1 MKDTVNKNIEEWSKY
16 PFSEQ
21 TQKEINILTKDKTKL
36 HDAFYKNLEFGTGGM
51 RGLMGVGTNRIN
63 KYTIGKNTQGISN
76 YLNKNIDGKKSAV
89 IAYDCRHNSVE
100 LARTVA
106 EVFSANDINV
116 FLFSHLRPTPE
127 LSYAVRKLNCSC
139 GIVLTASHNPPEYNG
154 FKVYWRDGGQ
164 IVPPIDNLLIK
175 EIEQVNFNDINFNF
189 KEELIE
195 VIDTKIDNLF
205 IDVCLKNGLNAD
217 LKNRSSKIIFTALH
231 GTSSTIISK
240 LLKRAGYENAKYVE
254 SQMAPDANF
263 STVESP
269 NPEEVESLDLALKL
283 AEDENA
289 EIIIGTDPDADRLG
303 VAVRDL
309 NNDLAL
315 INGNQLMVLMFDYIL
330 KRKKTAIALNKNYF
344 IASTIVS
351 TPMIKNIAKYY
362 NVDYKLSLT
371 GFKWIAKM
379 IEDFPD
385 QKFIV
390 GGEESYG
397 LMIGDD
403 VRDKDALT
411 ASLAAFEMMSYYK
424 ENNSSVF
431 NELVKL
437 YVLHGFYKEKLISIV
452 KHGQRGQEEIKSLI
466 NSYRKNPLK
475 FISESRV
482 KYFCDYS
489 TSIKRNLIDKTNE
502 KILLPKSNVIEFES
516 IDGFKII
523 LRPSGTEPKI
533 KMYISVNADLDN
545 INEFESVNRTL
556 EDKIKEIV
564 ESIDLWKLT
573 ILTEFLDMHGFI
585 KSILYWI

>member
-1 MKDTVNKNIEEWSKY
+1 MKDIVNKNIEEWSKY
-16 PFSEQ
+16 PFCEQ
-21 TQKEINILTKDKTKL
+21 TQKEINILAKDKTKL

-76 YLNKNIDGKKSAV
+76 YLNKNINGKKSAV

-106 EVFSANDINV
+106 EVFSANDIKV

-154 FKVYWRDGGQ
+154 FKVYWQDGGQ
-164 IVPPIDNLLIK
+164 IVPPIDNLLIN

-189 KEELIE
+189 KEKLIE
-195 VIDTKIDNLF
+195 IIDTKIDNLF
-205 IDVCLKNGLNAD
+205 IDVCLKNGLNSD

-289 EIIIGTDPDADRLG
+289 EMIIGTDPDADRLG

-309 NNDLAL
+309 NNNLAL

-385 QKFIV
+385 QKFVV

-452 KHGQRGQEEIKSLI
+452 KHGQKGQEEIKSLI
-466 NSYRKNPLK
+466 DSYRKNPLK

-502 KILLPKSNVIEFES
+502 KISLPKSNVIEFES

-545 INEFESVNRTL
+545 INEFESVNSTL
-556 EDKIKEIV
+556 ENKIKEIV
-564 ESIDLWKLT
+564 ESIDL
-573 ILTEFLDMHGFI
+573 
-585 KSILYWI
+585 

>member
-1 MKDTVNKNIEEWSKY
+1 MKDIVNKNIEEWSKY
-16 PFSEQ
+16 PFCEQ
-21 TQKEINILTKDKTKL
+21 TQKEINILEKDKSKL

-76 YLNKNIDGKKSAV
+76 YLNKNINGKKSAV

-106 EVFSANDINV
+106 EVFSANDIKV

-154 FKVYWRDGGQ
+154 FKVYWQDGGQ
-164 IVPPIDNLLIK
+164 IVPPIDNLLIN

-195 VIDTKIDNLF
+195 IIDTKIDNLF
-205 IDVCLKNGLNAD
+205 IDVCLKNGLNSD

-289 EIIIGTDPDADRLG
+289 EMIIGTDPDADRLG

-309 NNDLAL
+309 NNNLAL

-385 QKFIV
+385 QKFVV

-452 KHGQRGQEEIKSLI
+452 KHGQKGQEEIKSLI
-466 NSYRKNPLK
+466 DSYRKNPLK

-502 KILLPKSNVIEFES
+502 KISLPKSNVIEFES
-516 IDGFKII
+516 IDGYKII

-545 INEFESVNRTL
+545 INEFESVNSTL
-556 EDKIKEIV
+556 ENKIKEIV
-564 ESIDLWKLT
+564 ESIDL
-573 ILTEFLDMHGFI
+573 
-585 KSILYWI
+585 

>member
-16 PFSEQ
+16 PFCEQ
-21 TQKEINILTKDKTKL
+21 TQKEINILAKDKTKL

-106 EVFSANDINV
+106 EVFSANDIKV

-154 FKVYWRDGGQ
+154 FKVYWQDGGQ
-164 IVPPIDNLLIK
+164 IVPPIDNLLIN

-189 KEELIE
+189 KQELIE
-195 VIDTKIDNLF
+195 IIDTKIDNLF
-205 IDVCLKNGLNAD
+205 IDVCLKNGLNSD

-289 EIIIGTDPDADRLG
+289 EMIIGTDPDADRLG

-309 NNDLAL
+309 NNNLAL

-431 NELVKL
+431 DELVKL
-437 YVLHGFYKEKLISIV
+437 YILHGFYKEKLISIV
-452 KHGQRGQEEIKSLI
+452 KHGQKGQEEIKSLI
-466 NSYRKNPLK
+466 DSYRKNPLK

-502 KILLPKSNVIEFES
+502 KISLPKSNVIEFES
-516 IDGFKII
+516 IDGCKII

-545 INEFESVNRTL
+545 TNEFESVNNTL
-556 EDKIKEIV
+556 ENKIKEIV
-564 ESIDLWKLT
+564 ESIDL
-573 ILTEFLDMHGFI
+573 
-585 KSILYWI
+585 

>member
-1 MKDTVNKNIEEWSKY
+1 MKDIVNKNIEEWSKY
-16 PFSEQ
+16 PFCEQ
-21 TQKEINILTKDKTKL
+21 TQKEINILAKDKSKL

-76 YLNKNIDGKKSAV
+76 YLNKNINGKKSAV

-106 EVFSANDINV
+106 EVFSANDIKV
-116 FLFSHLRPTPE
+116 FLFSNLRPTPE

-154 FKVYWRDGGQ
+154 FKVYWQDGGQ
-164 IVPPIDNLLIK
+164 IVPPIDNLLIN

-195 VIDTKIDNLF
+195 IIDTKIDNLF
-205 IDVCLKNGLNAD
+205 IDVCLKNGLNSD

-289 EIIIGTDPDADRLG
+289 EMIIGTDPDADRLG

-385 QKFIV
+385 KKFVV

-452 KHGQRGQEEIKSLI
+452 KHGQKGQEEIKSLI
-466 NSYRKNPLK
+466 DSYRKNPLK

-502 KILLPKSNVIEFES
+502 KISLPKSNVIEFES

-545 INEFESVNRTL
+545 ISEFESVNSTL
-556 EDKIKEIV
+556 ENKIKEIV
-564 ESIDLWKLT
+564 ESIDL
-573 ILTEFLDMHGFI
+573 
-585 KSILYWI
+585 

>member
-16 PFSEQ
+16 PFCEQ
-21 TQKEINILTKDKTKL
+21 TQKEINVLLQNKTKL

-76 YLNKNIDGKKSAV
+76 YLNKNINGKKSAV

-106 EVFSANDINV
+106 EVFSANDIKV

-154 FKVYWRDGGQ
+154 FKVYWQDGGQ
-164 IVPPIDNLLIK
+164 IVPPIDNLLK
-175 EIEQVNFNDINFNF
+175 NEIEQVNFNDINFNF

-195 VIDTKIDNLF
+195 IIDTKIDNLF
-205 IDVCLKNGLNAD
+205 IDVCLKNGLNTD
-217 LKNRSSKIIFTALH
+217 IKNRSSKIIFTALH

-289 EIIIGTDPDADRLG
+289 EMIIGTDPDADRLG

-309 NNDLAL
+309 NNNLAL

-330 KRKKTAIALNKNYF
+330 KRKKTAITLNKNYF

-403 VRDKDALT
+403 IRDKDALT
-411 ASLAAFEMMSYYK
+411 ASLAAYEMMSYYK

-431 NELVKL
+431 DELVKL
-437 YVLHGFYKEKLISIV
+437 YILHGFYKEKLISIV
-452 KHGQRGQEEIKSLI
+452 KHGQKGQEEIKSLI
-466 NSYRKNPLK
+466 DSYRKNPLK

-489 TSIKRNLIDKTNE
+489 TSMKKNLIDKTSE
-502 KILLPKSNVIEFES
+502 KISLPKSNVIEFES
-516 IDGFKII
+516 IDGYKII

-533 KMYISVNADLDN
+533 KMYLSVNADLDN
-545 INEFESVNRTL
+545 INDFESVNNKL
-556 EDKIKEIV
+556 ENKIKEIV
-564 ESIDLWKLT
+564 ESIDL
-573 ILTEFLDMHGFI
+573 
-585 KSILYWI
+585 

>member
-1 MKDTVNKNIEEWSKY
+1 MKDIVNKNIEEWSKY
-16 PFSEQ
+16 PFCEQ
-21 TQKEINILTKDKTKL
+21 TQKEINILAKDKTKL

-76 YLNKNIDGKKSAV
+76 YLNKNINGKKSAV

-106 EVFSANDINV
+106 EVFSANDIKV

-154 FKVYWRDGGQ
+154 FKVYWQDGGQ
-164 IVPPIDNLLIK
+164 IVPPIDNLLIN

-195 VIDTKIDNLF
+195 IIDTKIDNLF
-205 IDVCLKNGLNAD
+205 IDVCLKNGLNSD

-289 EIIIGTDPDADRLG
+289 EMIIGTDPDADRLG

-309 NNDLAL
+309 NNNLAL

-452 KHGQRGQEEIKSLI
+452 KHGQKGQEEIKSLI
-466 NSYRKNPLK
+466 DSYRKNPLK

-502 KILLPKSNVIEFES
+502 KISLPKSNVIEFES
-516 IDGFKII
+516 IDGCKII

-545 INEFESVNRTL
+545 INEFESVNSTL
-556 EDKIKEIV
+556 ENKIKEIV
-564 ESIDLWKLT
+564 ESIDL
-573 ILTEFLDMHGFI
+573 
-585 KSILYWI
+585 

>member
-1 MKDTVNKNIEEWSKY
+1 MKDIVNKNIEEWSKY
-16 PFSEQ
+16 PFCEQ
-21 TQKEINILTKDKTKL
+21 TQKEINILAKDKTKL

-63 KYTIGKNTQGISN
+63 KYTIGKNNQGISN

-106 EVFSANDINV
+106 EVFSANDIKV

-154 FKVYWRDGGQ
+154 FKVYWQDGGQ
-164 IVPPIDNLLIK
+164 IVPPIDNLLIN

-195 VIDTKIDNLF
+195 IIDTKIDNLF
-205 IDVCLKNGLNAD
+205 IDVCLKNGLNSD

-240 LLKRAGYENAKYVE
+240 LLKRAGYEYAKYGE

-283 AEDENA
+283 AENENA
-289 EIIIGTDPDADRLG
+289 EMIIGTDPDADRLG

-309 NNDLAL
+309 NNNLAL

-385 QKFIV
+385 QKFVV

-452 KHGQRGQEEIKSLI
+452 KHGQKGQEEIKSLI
-466 NSYRKNPLK
+466 DSYRKNPLK

-502 KILLPKSNVIEFES
+502 KISLPKSNVIEFES

-545 INEFESVNRTL
+545 INEFESVNSTL
-556 EDKIKEIV
+556 ENKIKEIV
-564 ESIDLWKLT
+564 ESIDL
-573 ILTEFLDMHGFI
+573 
-585 KSILYWI
+585 

>member
-1 MKDTVNKNIEEWSKY
+1 MKDIVNKNIEEWSKY
-16 PFSEQ
+16 PFCEQ
-21 TQKEINILTKDKTKL
+21 TQKEINILAKDKSKL

-76 YLNKNIDGKKSAV
+76 YLNKNINGKKSAV

-106 EVFSANDINV
+106 EVFSANDIKV

-154 FKVYWRDGGQ
+154 FKVYWQDGGQ
-164 IVPPIDNLLIK
+164 IVPPIDNLLIN

-195 VIDTKIDNLF
+195 ILDTKIDNLF
-205 IDVCLKNGLNAD
+205 IDVCLKNGLNSD

-289 EIIIGTDPDADRLG
+289 EMIIGTDPDADRLG

-309 NNDLAL
+309 NNNLAL

-385 QKFIV
+385 QKFVV

-424 ENNSSVF
+424 ENNSSAF

-452 KHGQRGQEEIKSLI
+452 KHGQKGQEEIKSLI
-466 NSYRKNPLK
+466 DSYRKNPLK

-502 KILLPKSNVIEFES
+502 KISLPKSNVIEFES
-516 IDGFKII
+516 IDGCKII

-545 INEFESVNRTL
+545 INEFESVNSTL
-556 EDKIKEIV
+556 ENKIKEIV
-564 ESIDLWKLT
+564 ESIDL
-573 ILTEFLDMHGFI
+573 
-585 KSILYWI
+585 

>member
-16 PFSEQ
+16 PFCEQ
-21 TQKEINILTKDKTKL
+21 TQKEINILAKDKSKL

-76 YLNKNIDGKKSAV
+76 YLNKNINGKKSAV

-106 EVFSANDINV
+106 EVFSANDIKV

-154 FKVYWRDGGQ
+154 FKVYWQDGGQ
-164 IVPPIDNLLIK
+164 IVPPIDNLLIN

-195 VIDTKIDNLF
+195 ILDTKIDNLF
-205 IDVCLKNGLNAD
+205 IDVCLKNGLNSD

-240 LLKRAGYENAKYVE
+240 LLKRAGYKNAKYVE

-289 EIIIGTDPDADRLG
+289 EMIIGTDPDADRLG

-309 NNDLAL
+309 NNNLAL

-385 QKFIV
+385 QKFVV

-437 YVLHGFYKEKLISIV
+437 YILHGFYKEKLISIV
-452 KHGQRGQEEIKSLI
+452 KHGQKGQEEIKSLI
-466 NSYRKNPLK
+466 DSYRKNPLK

-489 TSIKRNLIDKTNE
+489 SSIKRNLIDKTNE
-502 KILLPKSNVIEFES
+502 KISLPKSNVIEFES

-545 INEFESVNRTL
+545 INEFESVNSTL
-556 EDKIKEIV
+556 ENKIKEIV
-564 ESIDLWKLT
+564 ESIDL
-573 ILTEFLDMHGFI
+573 
-585 KSILYWI
+585 

>member
-16 PFSEQ
+16 PFCEQ
-21 TQKEINILTKDKTKL
+21 TQKEINILAKDKSKL

-76 YLNKNIDGKKSAV
+76 YLNKNINGKKSAV

-106 EVFSANDINV
+106 EVFSANDIKV

-154 FKVYWRDGGQ
+154 FKVYWQDGGQ
-164 IVPPIDNLLIK
+164 IVPPIDNLLIN

-195 VIDTKIDNLF
+195 IIDTKIDNLF
-205 IDVCLKNGLNAD
+205 IDVCLKNGLNSD

-289 EIIIGTDPDADRLG
+289 EMIIGTDPDADRLG

-309 NNDLAL
+309 NNNLAL

-452 KHGQRGQEEIKSLI
+452 KHGQKGQEEIKSLI
-466 NSYRKNPLK
+466 DSYRKNPLK

-489 TSIKRNLIDKTNE
+489 TSIKSNLIDKTNE

-516 IDGFKII
+516 IDGCKII

-564 ESIDLWKLT
+564 ESIDL
-573 ILTEFLDMHGFI
+573 
-585 KSILYWI
+585 

>member
-16 PFSEQ
+16 PFCEQ
-21 TQKEINILTKDKTKL
+21 TQKEINILAKDKSKL

-63 KYTIGKNTQGISN
+63 KYTIGKNAQGISN

-106 EVFSANDINV
+106 EVFSANDIKV

-154 FKVYWRDGGQ
+154 FKVYWQDGGQ
-164 IVPPIDNLLIK
+164 IVPPIDNLLIN

-189 KEELIE
+189 KQELIE
-195 VIDTKIDNLF
+195 IIDTKIDNLF
-205 IDVCLKNGLNAD
+205 IDVCLKNGLNSD

-289 EIIIGTDPDADRLG
+289 EMIIGTDPDADRLG

-309 NNDLAL
+309 NNNLAL

-385 QKFIV
+385 QKFVV

-452 KHGQRGQEEIKSLI
+452 KHGQKGQEEIKSLI
-466 NSYRKNPLK
+466 DSYRKNPLK

-502 KILLPKSNVIEFES
+502 KISLPKSNVIEFES

-545 INEFESVNRTL
+545 INEFESVNSTL
-556 EDKIKEIV
+556 ENKIKEIV
-564 ESIDLWKLT
+564 ESIDL
-573 ILTEFLDMHGFI
+573 
-585 KSILYWI
+585 

>member
-16 PFSEQ
+16 PFCEQ
-21 TQKEINILTKDKTKL
+21 TQKEINILAKDKTKL

-106 EVFSANDINV
+106 EVFSANDIKV

-154 FKVYWRDGGQ
+154 FKVYWQDGGQ
-164 IVPPIDNLLIK
+164 IVPPIDNLLIN

-195 VIDTKIDNLF
+195 IIDTKIDNLF

-289 EIIIGTDPDADRLG
+289 EMIIGTDPDADRLG

-309 NNDLAL
+309 NNNLAL

-452 KHGQRGQEEIKSLI
+452 KHGQKGQEEIKSLI
-466 NSYRKNPLK
+466 DSYRKNPLK

-516 IDGFKII
+516 IDGCKII

-545 INEFESVNRTL
+545 INEFESVNSTL
-556 EDKIKEIV
+556 ENKIKEIV
-564 ESIDLWKLT
+564 ESIDL
-573 ILTEFLDMHGFI
+573 
-585 KSILYWI
+585 

>member
-1 MKDTVNKNIEEWSKY
+1 MKDIVNKNIEEWSKY
-16 PFSEQ
+16 PFCEQ
-21 TQKEINILTKDKTKL
+21 TQKEINILAKDKSKL

-76 YLNKNIDGKKSAV
+76 YLNKNINGKKSAV

-106 EVFSANDINV
+106 EVFSANDIKV

-154 FKVYWRDGGQ
+154 FKVYWQDGGQ
-164 IVPPIDNLLIK
+164 IVPPIDNLLIN

-195 VIDTKIDNLF
+195 IIDTKIDNLF
-205 IDVCLKNGLNAD
+205 IDVCLKNGLNSD

-289 EIIIGTDPDADRLG
+289 EMIIGTDPDADRLG

-309 NNDLAL
+309 NNNLTL

-452 KHGQRGQEEIKSLI
+452 KHGQKGQEEIKSLI
-466 NSYRKNPLK
+466 DSYRKNPLK

-502 KILLPKSNVIEFES
+502 KISLPKSNVIEFES

-545 INEFESVNRTL
+545 INEFESVNSTL
-556 EDKIKEIV
+556 ENKIKEIV
-564 ESIDLWKLT
+564 ESIDL
-573 ILTEFLDMHGFI
+573 
-585 KSILYWI
+585 

>member
-1 MKDTVNKNIEEWSKY
+1 MKDIVNKNIEEWSKY
-16 PFSEQ
+16 PFCEQ
-21 TQKEINILTKDKTKL
+21 TQKEINILAKDKSKL

-76 YLNKNIDGKKSAV
+76 YLNKNINGKKSAV

-106 EVFSANDINV
+106 EVFSANDIKV
-116 FLFSHLRPTPE
+116 FLFSNLRPTPE

-139 GIVLTASHNPPEYNG
+139 GIVLTASHNPPEYSG
-154 FKVYWRDGGQ
+154 FKVYWQDGGQ
-164 IVPPIDNLLIK
+164 IVPPIDNLLIN

-195 VIDTKIDNLF
+195 IIDTKIDNLF
-205 IDVCLKNGLNAD
+205 IDVCLKNGLNSD

-289 EIIIGTDPDADRLG
+289 EMIIGTDPDADRLG

-309 NNDLAL
+309 NNNLAL

-385 QKFIV
+385 QKFVV

-452 KHGQRGQEEIKSLI
+452 KHGQKGQEEIKSLI
-466 NSYRKNPLK
+466 DSYRKNPLK

-502 KILLPKSNVIEFES
+502 KISLPKSNVIEFES

-545 INEFESVNRTL
+545 INEFESVNSTL
-556 EDKIKEIV
+556 ENKIKEIV
-564 ESIDLWKLT
+564 ESIDL
-573 ILTEFLDMHGFI
+573 
-585 KSILYWI
+585 

>member
-1 MKDTVNKNIEEWSKY
+1 MKDIVNKNIEEWSKY
-16 PFSEQ
+16 PFCEQ
-21 TQKEINILTKDKTKL
+21 TQKEINILAKDKFKL

-76 YLNKNIDGKKSAV
+76 YLNKNINGKKSAV

-106 EVFSANDINV
+106 EVFSANDIKV

-154 FKVYWRDGGQ
+154 FKVYWQDGGQ
-164 IVPPIDNLLIK
+164 IVPPIDNLLIN

-195 VIDTKIDNLF
+195 IIDTKIDNLF
-205 IDVCLKNGLNAD
+205 IDVCLKNGLNID
-217 LKNRSSKIIFTALH
+217 LKNRSRKIIFTALH
-231 GTSSTIISK
+231 GTASTIISK
-240 LLKRAGYENAKYVE
+240 LLKRAGYENVKYVE

-289 EIIIGTDPDADRLG
+289 EMIIGTDPDADRLG

-309 NNDLAL
+309 NNNLTL

-362 NVDYKLSLT
+362 NVEYKLSLT

-379 IEDFPD
+379 IEDFAN

-411 ASLAAFEMMSYYK
+411 ASLAAYEMMSYYK

-452 KHGQRGQEEIKSLI
+452 KNGQKGQEEIKSLI
-466 NSYRKNPLK
+466 DSYRKNPLK
-475 FISESRV
+475 FISESKV

-502 KILLPKSNVIEFES
+502 KISLPKSNVIEFES
-516 IDGFKII
+516 IDGYKII

-556 EDKIKEIV
+556 ENKIKEIV
-564 ESIDLWKLT
+564 ESIDL
-573 ILTEFLDMHGFI
+573 
-585 KSILYWI
+585 

>member
-1 MKDTVNKNIEEWSKY
+1 MKDIVNKNIEEWSKY
-16 PFSEQ
+16 PFCEQ
-21 TQKEINILTKDKTKL
+21 TQKEINILAKDKSKL

-76 YLNKNIDGKKSAV
+76 YLNKNINGKKSAV

-106 EVFSANDINV
+106 EVFSANDIKV

-154 FKVYWRDGGQ
+154 FKVYWQDGGQ
-164 IVPPIDNLLIK
+164 IVPPIDNLLIN

-189 KEELIE
+189 KQELIE
-195 VIDTKIDNLF
+195 IIDTKIDNLF
-205 IDVCLKNGLNAD
+205 IDVCLKNGLNSD

-289 EIIIGTDPDADRLG
+289 EMIIGTDPDADRLG

-309 NNDLAL
+309 NNNLAL

-362 NVDYKLSLT
+362 SVDYKLSLT

-385 QKFIV
+385 QKFVV

-452 KHGQRGQEEIKSLI
+452 KHGQKGQEEIKSLI

-502 KILLPKSNVIEFES
+502 KISLPKSNVIEFES
-516 IDGFKII
+516 IDGCKII

-545 INEFESVNRTL
+545 INEFESVNSTL
-556 EDKIKEIV
+556 ENKIKEIV
-564 ESIDLWKLT
+564 ESIDL
-573 ILTEFLDMHGFI
+573 
-585 KSILYWI
+585 

>member
-1 MKDTVNKNIEEWSKY
+1 MKDIVNKNIEEWSKY
-16 PFSEQ
+16 PFCEQ
-21 TQKEINILTKDKTKL
+21 TQKEINILAKHKSKL

-76 YLNKNIDGKKSAV
+76 YLNKNINGKKSAV

-106 EVFSANDINV
+106 EVFSANDIKV

-154 FKVYWRDGGQ
+154 FKVYWQDGGQ
-164 IVPPIDNLLIK
+164 IVPPIDNLLIN

-189 KEELIE
+189 KQELIE
-195 VIDTKIDNLF
+195 IIDTKIDNLF
-205 IDVCLKNGLNAD
+205 IDVCLKNGLNSD

-289 EIIIGTDPDADRLG
+289 EMIIGTDPDADRLG

-309 NNDLAL
+309 NNNLAL

-385 QKFIV
+385 QKFVV

-452 KHGQRGQEEIKSLI
+452 KHGQKGQEEIKSLI
-466 NSYRKNPLK
+466 DSYRKNPLK

-502 KILLPKSNVIEFES
+502 KISLPKSNVIEFES

-545 INEFESVNRTL
+545 INEFESVNSTL
-556 EDKIKEIV
+556 ENKIKEIV
-564 ESIDLWKLT
+564 ESIDL
-573 ILTEFLDMHGFI
+573 
-585 KSILYWI
+585 

>member
-1 MKDTVNKNIEEWSKY
+1 MKDIVNKNIEEWSKY
-16 PFSEQ
+16 PFCEQ
-21 TQKEINILTKDKTKL
+21 TQKEINILAKDKTKL

-76 YLNKNIDGKKSAV
+76 YLNKNINGKKSAV

-106 EVFSANDINV
+106 EVFSANDIKV

-154 FKVYWRDGGQ
+154 FKVYWQDGGQ
-164 IVPPIDNLLIK
+164 IVPPIDNLLIN

-195 VIDTKIDNLF
+195 IIDTKIDNLF
-205 IDVCLKNGLNAD
+205 IDVCLKNGLNSD

-283 AEDENA
+283 AENENA
-289 EIIIGTDPDADRLG
+289 EMIIGTDPDADRLG

-309 NNDLAL
+309 NNNLAL

-385 QKFIV
+385 QKFVV

-452 KHGQRGQEEIKSLI
+452 KHGQKGQEEIKSLI
-466 NSYRKNPLK
+466 DSYRKNPLK

-516 IDGFKII
+516 IDGCKII

-545 INEFESVNRTL
+545 INEFESVNSTL
-556 EDKIKEIV
+556 ENKIKEIV
-564 ESIDLWKLT
+564 ESIDL
-573 ILTEFLDMHGFI
+573 
-585 KSILYWI
+585 

>member
-16 PFSEQ
+16 PFCEQ
-21 TQKEINILTKDKTKL
+21 TQKEINILAKDKSKL

-76 YLNKNIDGKKSAV
+76 YLNKNINGKKSAV

-106 EVFSANDINV
+106 EVFSANDIKV

-154 FKVYWRDGGQ
+154 FKVYWQDGGQ
-164 IVPPIDNLLIK
+164 IVPPIDNLLIN

-195 VIDTKIDNLF
+195 IIDTKIDNLF
-205 IDVCLKNGLNAD
+205 IDVCLKNGLNSD

-289 EIIIGTDPDADRLG
+289 EMIIGTDPDADRLG

-309 NNDLAL
+309 NNNLAL

-385 QKFIV
+385 QKFVV

-452 KHGQRGQEEIKSLI
+452 KHGQKGQEEIKSLI
-466 NSYRKNPLK
+466 DSYRKNPLK

-502 KILLPKSNVIEFES
+502 KISLPKSNVIEFES

-545 INEFESVNRTL
+545 INEFESVNTTL
-556 EDKIKEIV
+556 ENKIKEIV
-564 ESIDLWKLT
+564 ESIDL
-573 ILTEFLDMHGFI
+573 
-585 KSILYWI
+585 

>member
-16 PFSEQ
+16 PFCEQ
-21 TQKEINILTKDKTKL
+21 TQKEINILAKDKSKL

-76 YLNKNIDGKKSAV
+76 YLNKNINGKKSAV

-106 EVFSANDINV
+106 EVFSANDIKV
-116 FLFSHLRPTPE
+116 FLFSNLRPTPE

-139 GIVLTASHNPPEYNG
+139 GIVLTASHNPPDYNG
-154 FKVYWRDGGQ
+154 FKVYWQDGGQ
-164 IVPPIDNLLIK
+164 IVPPIDNLLIN

-195 VIDTKIDNLF
+195 IIDTKIDNLF
-205 IDVCLKNGLNAD
+205 IDICLKNGLNTD

-240 LLKRAGYENAKYVE
+240 LLKKAGYENAKYVE

-289 EIIIGTDPDADRLG
+289 EMIIGTDPDADRLG

-309 NNDLAL
+309 NNNLAL

-330 KRKKTAIALNKNYF
+330 KRKKTAITLNKNYF

-385 QKFIV
+385 KKFIV

-437 YVLHGFYKEKLISIV
+437 YILHGFYKEKLISIV
-452 KHGQRGQEEIKSLI
+452 KHGQKGQEEIKSLI
-466 NSYRKNPLK
+466 DSYRKNPLK

-502 KILLPKSNVIEFES
+502 KISLPKSNVIEFES
-516 IDGFKII
+516 IDGYKII

-533 KMYISVNADLDN
+533 KMYISVNADLDD
-545 INEFESVNRTL
+545 INEFELVNNTL
-556 EDKIKEIV
+556 ENKIKEIV
-564 ESIDLWKLT
+564 ESIDL
-573 ILTEFLDMHGFI
+573 
-585 KSILYWI
+585 

>member
-1 MKDTVNKNIEEWSKY
+1 MKDIVNKNIEEWSKY
-16 PFSEQ
+16 PFCEQ
-21 TQKEINILTKDKTKL
+21 TQKEINILAKDKTKL

-76 YLNKNIDGKKSAV
+76 YLNKNINGKKSAV

-106 EVFSANDINV
+106 EVFSANDIKV

-154 FKVYWRDGGQ
+154 FKVYWQDGGQ
-164 IVPPIDNLLIK
+164 IVPPIDNLLIN

-195 VIDTKIDNLF
+195 IIDTKIDNLF

-289 EIIIGTDPDADRLG
+289 EMIIGTDPDADRLG

-309 NNDLAL
+309 NNNLAL

-385 QKFIV
+385 QKFVV

-452 KHGQRGQEEIKSLI
+452 KHGQKGQEEIKSLI
-466 NSYRKNPLK
+466 DSYRKNPLK

-502 KILLPKSNVIEFES
+502 KISLPKSNVIEFES

-545 INEFESVNRTL
+545 INEFESVNSTL
-556 EDKIKEIV
+556 ENKIKEIV
-564 ESIDLWKLT
+564 ESIDL
-573 ILTEFLDMHGFI
+573 
-585 KSILYWI
+585 

>member
-16 PFSEQ
+16 PFCEH
-21 TQKEINILTKDKTKL
+21 TQKEINNLVKDKTKL
-36 HDAFYKNLEFGTGGM
+36 YDAFYKNLEFGTGGM

-76 YLNKNIDGKKSAV
+76 YLNKNIVGKKSAV
-89 IAYDCRHNSVE
+89 IAYDCRHNSME

-106 EVFSANDINV
+106 EVFSANHINV
-116 FLFSHLRPTPE
+116 FLFSNLRPTPE
-127 LSYAVRKLNCSC
+127 LSYAVRKLNCTC

-154 FKVYWRDGGQ
+154 FKVYWQDGGQ
-164 IVPPIDNLLIK
+164 IVPPVDNLLIN

-189 KEELIE
+189 KDELIE
-195 VIDTKIDNLF
+195 IIDTKIDDLF
-205 IDVCLKNGLNAD
+205 IDICLKNGLNTD

-231 GTSSTIISK
+231 GASSTIISK
-240 LLKRAGYENAKYVE
+240 LLKRAGYKNAKYVE
-254 SQMAPDANF
+254 AQMVPDANF
-263 STVESP
+263 STVISP
-269 NPEEVESLDLALKL
+269 NPEEAESLDLALKL
-283 AEDENA
+283 GEDENA
-289 EIIIGTDPDADRLG
+289 EMIIGTDPDADRLG

-309 NNDLAL
+309 NNNLIL

-330 KRKKTAIALNKNYF
+330 KRKKTGTTLNKNHF

-351 TPMIKNIAKYY
+351 TPMIKNIARYY
-362 NVDYKLSLT
+362 NVDFKLSLT

-379 IEDFPD
+379 IQDFPN
-385 QKFIV
+385 QEFIV

-411 ASLAAFEMMSYYK
+411 SSLAAYEMMSYYK

-437 YVLHGFYKEKLISIV
+437 YILHGFYKEKLISIV
-452 KHGQRGQEEIKSLI
+452 KKGQKGQEEIKSLI
-466 NSYRKNPLK
+466 NNYRKNPLE
-475 FISESRV
+475 IILESRV

-516 IDGFKII
+516 IDGCKII

-533 KMYISVNADLDN
+533 KMYISVHADLDN
-545 INEFESVNRTL
+545 INEFKSVNIRL
-556 EDKIKEIV
+556 ENKIKEIV
-564 ESIDLWKLT
+564 KSIDL
-573 ILTEFLDMHGFI
+573 
-585 KSILYWI
+585 

>member
-1 MKDTVNKNIEEWSKY
+1 MKDIVNKNIEEWSKY
-16 PFSEQ
+16 PFCEQ
-21 TQKEINILTKDKTKL
+21 TQKEINILEKDKSKL

-76 YLNKNIDGKKSAV
+76 YLNKNINGKKSAV

-106 EVFSANDINV
+106 EVFSANDIKV

-154 FKVYWRDGGQ
+154 FKVYWQDGGQ
-164 IVPPIDNLLIK
+164 IVPPIDNLLIN

-195 VIDTKIDNLF
+195 IIDTKIDNLF

-289 EIIIGTDPDADRLG
+289 EMIIGTDPDADRLG

-309 NNDLAL
+309 NNNLAL

-385 QKFIV
+385 QKFVV

-452 KHGQRGQEEIKSLI
+452 KHGQKGQEEIKSLI

-502 KILLPKSNVIEFES
+502 KISLPKSNVIEFES

-545 INEFESVNRTL
+545 INEFESVNSTL
-556 EDKIKEIV
+556 ENKIKEIV
-564 ESIDLWKLT
+564 ESIDL
-573 ILTEFLDMHGFI
+573 
-585 KSILYWI
+585 

>member
-1 MKDTVNKNIEEWSKY
+1 MKDIVNKNIEEWSKY
-16 PFSEQ
+16 PFCEQ
-21 TQKEINILTKDKTKL
+21 TQKEINILAKDKSKL

-76 YLNKNIDGKKSAV
+76 YLNKNINGKKSAV

-106 EVFSANDINV
+106 EVFSANDIKV

-154 FKVYWRDGGQ
+154 FKVYWQDGGQ
-164 IVPPIDNLLIK
+164 IVPPIDNLLIN

-189 KEELIE
+189 KEKLIE
-195 VIDTKIDNLF
+195 IIDTKIDNLF

-289 EIIIGTDPDADRLG
+289 EMIIGTDPDADRLG

-309 NNDLAL
+309 NNNLAL

-385 QKFIV
+385 QKFVV

-452 KHGQRGQEEIKSLI
+452 KHGQKGQEEIKSLI
-466 NSYRKNPLK
+466 DSYRKNPLK

-516 IDGFKII
+516 IDGCKII

-545 INEFESVNRTL
+545 INEFESVNSTL
-556 EDKIKEIV
+556 ENKIKEIV
-564 ESIDLWKLT
+564 ESIDL
-573 ILTEFLDMHGFI
+573 
-585 KSILYWI
+585 

>member
-16 PFSEQ
+16 PFCEQ
-21 TQKEINILTKDKTKL
+21 TQKEINILAKDKSKL

-76 YLNKNIDGKKSAV
+76 YLNKNINGKKSAV

-106 EVFSANDINV
+106 EVFSANDIKV

-154 FKVYWRDGGQ
+154 FKVYWQDGGQ
-164 IVPPIDNLLIK
+164 IVPPIDNLLIN

-195 VIDTKIDNLF
+195 ILDTKIDNLF
-205 IDVCLKNGLNAD
+205 IDVCLKNGLNSD

-289 EIIIGTDPDADRLG
+289 EMIIGTDPDADRLG

-309 NNDLAL
+309 NNNLAL

-379 IEDFPD
+379 IEDFSD
-385 QKFIV
+385 QKFVV

-452 KHGQRGQEEIKSLI
+452 KHGQKGQEEIKSLI
-466 NSYRKNPLK
+466 DSYRKNPLK

-502 KILLPKSNVIEFES
+502 KISLPKSNVIEFES

-545 INEFESVNRTL
+545 INEFESVNSTL
-556 EDKIKEIV
+556 ENKIKEIV
-564 ESIDLWKLT
+564 ESIDL
-573 ILTEFLDMHGFI
+573 
-585 KSILYWI
+585 

>member
-16 PFSEQ
+16 PFCEQ
-21 TQKEINILTKDKTKL
+21 TQKEINILAKDKTKL

-76 YLNKNIDGKKSAV
+76 YLNNNIDGKKSAV

-106 EVFSANDINV
+106 EVFSANDIKV

-154 FKVYWRDGGQ
+154 FKVYWQDGGQ
-164 IVPPIDNLLIK
+164 IVPPIDNLLIN

-195 VIDTKIDNLF
+195 IIDTKIDNLF
-205 IDVCLKNGLNAD
+205 IDVCLKNGLNSD

-289 EIIIGTDPDADRLG
+289 EMIIGTDPDADRLG

-309 NNDLAL
+309 NNNLAL

-330 KRKKTAIALNKNYF
+330 KRKKTAITLNKNYF

-452 KHGQRGQEEIKSLI
+452 KHGQKGQEEIKSLI
-466 NSYRKNPLK
+466 DSYRKNPLK

-502 KILLPKSNVIEFES
+502 KISLPKSNVIEFES

-545 INEFESVNRTL
+545 INEFESVNSTL
-556 EDKIKEIV
+556 ENKIKEIV
-564 ESIDLWKLT
+564 ESIDL
-573 ILTEFLDMHGFI
+573 
-585 KSILYWI
+585 

>member
-1 MKDTVNKNIEEWSKY
+1 MKDIVNKNIEEWSKY
-16 PFSEQ
+16 PFCEQ
-21 TQKEINILTKDKTKL
+21 TQKEINILEKDKSKL

-106 EVFSANDINV
+106 EVFSANDIKV
-116 FLFSHLRPTPE
+116 FLFSNLRPTPE

-154 FKVYWRDGGQ
+154 FKVYWQDGGQ
-164 IVPPIDNLLIK
+164 IVPPIDNLLIN

-189 KEELIE
+189 KEKLIE
-195 VIDTKIDNLF
+195 IIDTKIDNLF

-283 AEDENA
+283 AENENA
-289 EIIIGTDPDADRLG
+289 EMIIGTDPDADRLG

-309 NNDLAL
+309 NNNLAL

-385 QKFIV
+385 QKFVV

-452 KHGQRGQEEIKSLI
+452 KHGQKGQEEIKSLI
-466 NSYRKNPLK
+466 DSYRKNPLK

-502 KILLPKSNVIEFES
+502 KISLPKSNVIEFES

-545 INEFESVNRTL
+545 INEFESVNSTL
-556 EDKIKEIV
+556 ENKIKEIV
-564 ESIDLWKLT
+564 ESIDL
-573 ILTEFLDMHGFI
+573 
-585 KSILYWI
+585 

>member
-16 PFSEQ
+16 PFCEQ
-21 TQKEINILTKDKTKL
+21 TQKEINVLLQNKTKL

-76 YLNKNIDGKKSAV
+76 YLNTNIDGKKSAV

-106 EVFSANDINV
+106 EVFSANDIKV

-154 FKVYWRDGGQ
+154 FKVYWQDGGQ
-164 IVPPIDNLLIK
+164 IVPPIDNLLIN

-195 VIDTKIDNLF
+195 IIDTKIDNLF
-205 IDVCLKNGLNAD
+205 IDVCLKNGLNTD
-217 LKNRSSKIIFTALH
+217 IKNRSSKIIFTALH

-240 LLKRAGYENAKYVE
+240 LLKRAGYKNAKYVE
-254 SQMAPDANF
+254 SQMAPDADF

-289 EIIIGTDPDADRLG
+289 EMIIGTDPDADRLG

-309 NNDLAL
+309 NNNLAL

-330 KRKKTAIALNKNYF
+330 KRKKTAITLNKNYF

-411 ASLAAFEMMSYYK
+411 ASLAAYEMMSYYK

-431 NELVKL
+431 DELVKL
-437 YVLHGFYKEKLISIV
+437 YILHGFYKEKLISIV
-452 KHGQRGQEEIKSLI
+452 KHGQKGQEEIKSLI
-466 NSYRKNPLK
+466 DSYRKNPLK

-489 TSIKRNLIDKTNE
+489 TSMKKNLIDKTNE
-502 KILLPKSNVIEFES
+502 KISLPKSNVIEFES
-516 IDGFKII
+516 IDGYKII

-545 INEFESVNRTL
+545 INEFESVNSTL
-556 EDKIKEIV
+556 ENKIKEIV
-564 ESIDLWKLT
+564 ESIDL
-573 ILTEFLDMHGFI
+573 
-585 KSILYWI
+585 

>member
-16 PFSEQ
+16 PFCEQ
-21 TQKEINILTKDKTKL
+21 TQKEINILAKDKSKL

-76 YLNKNIDGKKSAV
+76 YLNKNINGKKSAV

-106 EVFSANDINV
+106 EVFSANDIKV

-154 FKVYWRDGGQ
+154 FKVYWQDGGQ
-164 IVPPIDNLLIK
+164 IVPPIDNLLIN

-195 VIDTKIDNLF
+195 IIDTKIDNLF
-205 IDVCLKNGLNAD
+205 IDVCLKNGLNSD

-289 EIIIGTDPDADRLG
+289 EMIIGTDPDADRLG

-309 NNDLAL
+309 NNNLAF

-330 KRKKTAIALNKNYF
+330 KRKKTAITLNKNYF

-351 TPMIKNIAKYY
+351 TSMIKNIAKYY

-516 IDGFKII
+516 IDGCKII

-545 INEFESVNRTL
+545 INEFESVNSTL
-556 EDKIKEIV
+556 ENKIKEIV
-564 ESIDLWKLT
+564 ESIDL
-573 ILTEFLDMHGFI
+573 
-585 KSILYWI
+585 